1 MKKKINL
8 DVDDA
13 PMFNESW
20 KIEASPST
28 VEVKPEAYKPKL
40 VTIGPLY
47 QNLEPS
53 FYNFKALC
61 VKKFMEIHRILLVD
75 DLIQHL
81 NSNLEYELREIYN
94 LNLIGY

>member
-13 PMFNESW
+13 PMFHESW
-20 KIEASPST
+20 KIDASPST
-28 VEVKPEAYKPKL
+28 VEMKPKAYKPKL

-53 FYNFKALC
+53 FNNFKTLC
-61 VKKFMEIHRILLVD
+61 VKKFMDIHRILAVD
-75 DLIQHL
+75 DLIYNTSTRIQ
-81 NSNLEYELREIYN
+81 SINLEKSI
-94 LNLIGY
+94 ISTS

>member
-8 DVDDA
+8 DVHDA

-20 KIEASPST
+20 NIEASPST
-28 VEVKPEAYKPKL
+28 VEMKPEAYKPKL

-53 FYNFKALC
+53 FNNFKTLC
-61 VKKFMEIHRILLVD
+61 VKKFMDIHRILDVD

-81 NSNLEYELREIYN
+81 NSNPEYKLREIYN
-94 LNLIGY
+94 LNLIGC